1 MGSLWI
7 FTNPR
12 IRLVIMLSAH
22 HFVFFTLEASVPPS
36 IRNLPRSIIHIQT
49 IHKYIQAM
57 AIHGI
62 YVQRYS
68 TIRGHRKCCQCEIVA
83 STNYQLPITY
93 PGLLT
98 SPHIQPPVGTHSLP
112 GEELHANNLQ
122 LINKPSNFNHLSPSF
137 QMRGTSHITT
147 CAALHAR
154 RLQLNN
160 KPFNFPFVKQVKPVF
175 ASFI

>member
-1 MGSLWI
+1 M
-7 FTNPR
+7 
-12 IRLVIMLSAH
+12 
-22 HFVFFTLEASVPPS
+22 FFTLEASVPPS

-98 SPHIQPPVGTHSLP
+98 SPHIQPPVGTHNLP
-112 GEELHANNLQ
+112 GEELHTRRL
-122 LINKPSNFNHLSPSF
+122 LPTNKPSNFNS
-137 QMRGTSHITT
+137 TS
-147 CAALHAR
+147 L
-154 RLQLNN
+154 
-160 KPFNFPFVKQVKPVF
+160 FVKTGQTCFGQNHFLPYGLVALPLLKPIRLRGGSGG
-175 ASFI
+175 AESCWTR